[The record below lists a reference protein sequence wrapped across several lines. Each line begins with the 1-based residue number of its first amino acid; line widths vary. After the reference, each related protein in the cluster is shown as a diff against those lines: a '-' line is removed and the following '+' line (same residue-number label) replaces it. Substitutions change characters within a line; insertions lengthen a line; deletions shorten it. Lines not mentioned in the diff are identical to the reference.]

1 MTKIEQIDII
11 IAKLDVDIKDE
22 SKTLMADFFRSIQ
35 DQPLFD
41 KMVDLLNRFPSVL
54 DNFAKCFQDKIGF
67 FKSNGADTDWQKII
81 DVEKQAIENIQ

>member
-1 MTKIEQIDII
+1 MTKEEQITSI

-22 SKTLMADFFRSIQ
+22 SKILMADFFRSIQ

-41 KMVDLLNRFPSVL
+41 KMLDLLTRFPSVL

-67 FKSNGADTDWQKII
+67 FKNKGTDVDWQGIVDK
-81 DVEKQAIENIQ
+81 EKQAIKSIE